1 MQKSTKGKIGF
12 SKFSDTQKV
21 PEFKMNSHE
30 KCFFIFFNSFT
41 YKINIM
47 STKFQKVNLVLFLIC
62 ILFLS
67 NTHMLKAQKKQQKPN
82 FVIIMADDLGYA
94 DLGCYGSKTIKT
106 PHIDQLAKE
115 GIKFTDF
122 HSNGAVCS
130 PTRAALLTGKYQQR
144 TGITGVVTAKSHR
157 DVGLDLNEETFADML
172 KQAGYVTGMF
182 GKWHVGYPEKYNPV
196 HQGFDEYIGYV
207 SGNVD
212 YHAHIDQEG
221 YEDWWHQNKLQKEKG
236 YSTDLI
242 SKYAVDFIKRHKDEP
257 FLLYI
262 PHEAPHGPFQGRNTP
277 AFREIG
283 KVIPDKKRTK
293 EETKLLLK
301 EMIEVMDEGI
311 GNVMQ
316 ALKEQN
322 LDENTLVFFCSDNG
336 GARYGDNTPL
346 RAGKGS
352 LYEGGQRVAG
362 IFRWKGQIK
371 PGINHETALT
381 MDILPTMAELAGAST
396 PQNIDGVSLK
406 SLLLKNKTLQK
417 RNLYWQYGHKMAMRS
432 GNWKLVY
439 LKNNNT
445 TELYDLS
452 TDIGE
457 KNNLA
462 AKYPK
467 RVSEM
472 KKELLE
478 WYDEVSEDSE
488 KKS

>member
-1 MQKSTKGKIGF
+1 MKAVLLSAFIAFTISCFATEKTK
-12 SKFSDTQKV
+12 
-21 PEFKMNSHE
+21 N
-30 KCFFIFFNSFT
+30 
-41 YKINIM
+41 
-47 STKFQKVNLVLFLIC
+47 
-62 ILFLS
+62 
-67 NTHMLKAQKKQQKPN
+67 KPN

-94 DLGCYGSKTIKT
+94 DLGCYGSEVIKT
-106 PHIDQLAKE
+106 PNIDELAKD
-115 GIKFTDF
+115 GIRFTDF

-157 DVGLDLNEETFADML
+157 DVGLGLSEITFADML
-172 KQAGYVTGMF
+172 KEAGYVTGMF

-221 YEDWWHQNKLQKEKG
+221 YEDWWHQNKIQKEKG

-242 SKYAVDFIKRHKDEP
+242 TNHAVDFIKRHKDEP

-277 AFREIG
+277 SFRKIG
-283 KVIPDKKRTK
+283 EVVSDKKRSE

-316 ALKEQN
+316 ILNDLN
-322 LDENTLVFFCSDNG
+322 LDENTFVLFCSDNG

-346 RAGKGS
+346 RAGKGTV
-352 LYEGGQRVAG
+352 YEGGQRVAG
-362 IFRWKGQIK
+362 IVKWTGKIEAGSTTSA
-371 PGINHETALT
+371 TAMT
-381 MDILPTMAELAGAST
+381 MDIMPTLADLAGIKI
-396 PQNIDGVSLK
+396 PKGMDGVSLK
-406 SLLLKNKTLQK
+406 NLLLKNKHLEE
-417 RNLYWQYGHKMAMRS
+417 RDLFWQYGNKLAMRS
-432 GNWKLVY
+432 GKMKLVMFR
-439 LKNNNT
+439 NNDKL
-445 TELYDLS
+445 ELYNLDS
-452 TDIGE
+452 DIGE
-457 KNNLA
+457 KKNLA
-462 AKYPK
+462 NENPELAEDMKHHLLNWYK
-467 RVSEM
+467 DVS
-472 KKELLE
+472 K
-478 WYDEVSEDSE
+478 DSV